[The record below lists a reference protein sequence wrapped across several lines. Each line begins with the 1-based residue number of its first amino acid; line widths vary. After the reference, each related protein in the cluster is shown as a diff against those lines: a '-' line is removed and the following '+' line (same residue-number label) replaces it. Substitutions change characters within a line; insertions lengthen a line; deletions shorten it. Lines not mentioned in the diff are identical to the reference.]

1 MPSTSLR
8 PLRLLLSNDD
18 GVFAPGLFA
27 LKVALETAGHQV
39 TVCAPDR
46 PRSASGHSIT
56 LHKPLR
62 LKQVPLSDGS
72 LAWAA
77 SGTPADCVALGL
89 LDILSTD
96 TVDLVVSGINHG
108 PNLGW
113 DVTYSGTVSAAM
125 EAVIS
130 GVPAI
135 AVSVASYEENIHWDG
150 AANFVART
158 LVPEAARHGLP
169 PATLLNVNAP
179 DLPES
184 ELKGVR
190 VTTQG
195 DRQYVDRLEKR
206 IDPVGRPYYWL
217 KGKLHD
223 KESPAGSDTRAVG
236 EGYISVTPIQL
247 DLTAHAFLRDLRD
260 WDIEQK

>member
-1 MPSTSLR
+1 
-8 PLRLLLSNDD
+8 LLSNDD

-27 LKVALETAGHQV
+27 LKVALEAAGHHV

-62 LKQVPLSDGS
+62 VKQVPLSDGS

-89 LDILSTD
+89 LDILS
-96 TVDLVVSGINHG
+96 VDSVDMVVSGINHG

-125 EAVIS
+125 EAVIT

-158 LVPEAARHGLP
+158 LVPQTAKHGLP

-179 DLPES
+179 DLPEGD
-184 ELKGVR
+184 LRGVR

-223 KESPAGSDTRAVG
+223 RESPEGSDARVVG
-236 EGYISVTPIQL
+236 EGCISVTPIQL
-247 DLTAHAFLRDLRD
+247 DLTHHTFLRDLST
-260 WDIEQK
+260 WDIERG

>member
-1 MPSTSLR
+1 MPSTSSH

-27 LKVALETAGHQV
+27 LKVALEAAGHHV
-39 TVCAPDR
+39 TICAPDR
-46 PRSASGHSIT
+46 QRSASGHSIT

-62 LKQVPLSDGS
+62 VKQVPLSDGS

-89 LDILSTD
+89 LDILGNEN
-96 TVDLVVSGINHG
+96 VDLVISGINHG

-130 GVPAI
+130 GIPAI
-135 AVSVASYEENIHWDG
+135 AVSVTSYEENIHWDG

-158 LVPEAARHGLP
+158 LVPQTAKHGLP

-179 DLPES
+179 DLPEA
-184 ELKGVR
+184 EIKGAR

-206 IDPVGRPYYWL
+206 VDPVGRPYYWL

-223 KESPAGSDTRAVG
+223 KESPEGSDTRTVG
-236 EGYISVTPIQL
+236 EGYISVTPIHL
-247 DLTAHAFLRDLRD
+247 DLTAHSFLRDLRG
-260 WDIEQK
+260 WEL